1 METTLKML
9 CQRLIA
15 QRQQH
20 PAWQL
25 LAAQKAPI
33 LLSCLQPLFEFA
45 HQGVEM
51 AEAEQLLMEM
61 LAEFDDSGH
70 EQDPLQARRELREWI
85 KRGLVVEREGKL
97 IATDA
102 LQQVFRFID
111 GLHNRIMTSTASRLA
126 MVQREIENLEMRLNP
141 DPQSRARHIKNK
153 IATLQH
159 ELEQVEAGDV
169 PVLSAAQAIEGTRE
183 LYNLATGLRADFRR
197 VEDSYREADRLLRQ
211 SIISEQYHRGEIVDT
226 LLDSHD
232 SLLNTTEGQV
242 FHIFHQQL
250 GRTVELDNMKQG
262 LRNILANP
270 LAEQALNA
278 GQRNE
283 LRWLVTQLVRES
295 AGVIRARARSEQDV
309 KGYLKTGLAM
319 EHHRVGQL
327 LNALLEVSLHIDWER
342 TELRAQP
349 ATLPLVGIPLGN
361 LPLIERLR
369 FKSVEVDDLQLLE
382 LHQQHINFDE
392 LDEEFW
398 DSFNTLDR
406 QALIRKTLLLLE
418 ERGAMTIGE
427 LSGHLSP
434 THDLETVILW
444 LTMGREGGLTFGEQ
458 KEQLEIINRK
468 GRTIRFC
475 IPLVTMIAEALQDI
489 EWEF

>member
-1 METTLKML
+1 MESTLRAF
-9 CQRLIA
+9 CQRLMI

-25 LAAQKAPI
+25 VAAKKAPI

-45 HQGVEM
+45 HQGVDM
-51 AEAEQLLMEM
+51 ADAEQLLTEM
-61 LAEFDDSGH
+61 LTEFDESEQ

-85 KRGLVVEREGKL
+85 KKGLVVEREGKL

-111 GLHNRIMTSTASRLA
+111 GLHNRMMTSTASRLA
-126 MVQREIENLEMRLNP
+126 MVQREIENLETQLNP
-141 DPQSRARHIKNK
+141 DPQSRARHIKSR
-153 IATLQH
+153 IAALQQ
-159 ELEQVEAGDV
+159 ELAQVESGDV
-169 PVLSAAQAIEGTRE
+169 PVLSTAQAIEGTRE
-183 LYNLATGLRADFRR
+183 LYNLAVGLRADFRR

-232 SLLNTTEGQV
+232 SLLTTSEGQV
-242 FHIFHQQL
+242 FHTFHQQL
-250 GRTVELDNMKQG
+250 SRTVELDNMKQG

-270 LAEQALNA
+270 LAEQALNPS
-278 GQRNE
+278 QRNE

-309 KGYLKTGLAM
+309 KGYLRTGLAM

-327 LNALLEVSLHIDWER
+327 LNELLEVSLHIDWER
-342 TELRAQP
+342 AEVRSTP
-349 ATLPLVGIPLGN
+349 AILPLVGVTLGN

-369 FKSVEVDDLQLLE
+369 FKSIEEDDPQLLE
-382 LHQQHINFDE
+382 LHQQHIDLDE
-392 LDEEFW
+392 LDDEFW
-398 DSFNTLDR
+398 DSFNALDR
-406 QALIRKTLLLLE
+406 QALIQQTLLLLA
-418 ERGAMTIGE
+418 ERGDMTIGE
-427 LSGHLSP
+427 LSAHLPP
-434 THDLETVILW
+434 THDLETLVLW
-444 LTMGREGGLTFGEQ
+444 LTMGREGELPFSERQEQ
-458 KEQLEIINRK
+458 IEIIDNE
-468 GRTIRFC
+468 GRTVRFS
-475 IPLVTMIAEALQDI
+475 IPQVTMVVEALRDI